1 VDEFMSESEQWEL
14 VKRWIREN
22 AIWVVGGVAL
32 GVAGLAGW
40 RMWEERIERQAH
52 EASGRYEQ
60 ALEAFARDDRTR
72 GFTIV
77 DELRRDQ
84 KASPYAD
91 QADLLAAR
99 IHVDARE
106 YDKAVERLQR
116 VMQGSRDE
124 ELRQVARGR
133 LARVQIQRGNPDE
146 ALAALPAGK
155 DGAFATRYEEIRGD
169 AWLAKGDEAAAL
181 TAYRAA
187 RAGAATG
194 AVDPGLLELKINALA
209 PAQAPAGE
217 AATAPAGEAATTPAA
232 TAAEAAPT
240 GTGG

>member
-1 VDEFMSESEQWEL
+1 MDEFMSESEQWEL
-14 VKRWIREN
+14 VKRWVREN

-40 RMWEERIERQAH
+40 RIWQERIERLAH
-52 EASGRYEQ
+52 EASDRYEQ
-60 ALEAFARDDRTR
+60 ALDAFARDDRTR

-84 KASPYAD
+84 KSSPYSD

-99 IHVDARE
+99 IHVDGRE

-116 VMQGSRDE
+116 VMNDARDE

-133 LARVQIQRGNPDE
+133 LARLQIQRGNADQ
-146 ALAALPAGK
+146 ALALLPTSGG
-155 DGAFATRYEEIRGD
+155 GAFAARYEEIRGD
-169 AWLAKGDEAAAL
+169 ALLAKGDKSAAL

-187 RAGAATG
+187 RASAASG
-194 AVDPGLLELKINALA
+194 AVDPGLLELKINALTPAEAPPAEPA
-209 PAQAPAGE
+209 PAAS
-217 AATAPAGEAATTPAA
+217 TAEP
-232 TAAEAAPT
+232 APT
-240 GTGG
+240 GTDG

>member
-1 VDEFMSESEQWEL
+1 MDEFLSESEQWEL

-22 AIWVVGGVAL
+22 AIWIVGGVAL

-40 RMWEERIERQAH
+40 RIWLERIERMAH

-60 ALEAFARDDRTR
+60 ALEAFAREDRTR

-99 IHVDARE
+99 IHVDLRE
-106 YDKAVERLQR
+106 FDKAVERLQR
-116 VMQGSRDE
+116 VMNDSKDD

-133 LARVQIQRGNPDE
+133 LARVQIQRGNPDQ
-146 ALAALPAGK
+146 ALALLPASQG
-155 DGAFATRYEEIRGD
+155 GTFAARFDEIRGD
-169 AWLAKGDEAAAL
+169 ALLAKGDEAAAL

-194 AVDPGLLELKINALA
+194 AVDPGLLELKINALVPAEEA
-209 PAQAPAGE
+209 PP
-217 AATAPAGEAATTPAA
+217 
-232 TAAEAAPT
+232 AEAAPAASAAEPAPT
-240 GTGG
+240 GTDG

>member
-1 VDEFMSESEQWEL
+1 MSESEQWEL

-40 RMWEERIERQAH
+40 RVWQERVERLAH

-72 GFTIV
+72 GYTIV

-84 KASPYAD
+84 KSSPYAD

-116 VMQGSRDE
+116 VMQSRDD

-146 ALAALPAGK
+146 ALAVLPAGK
-155 DGAFATRYEEIRGD
+155 DGAFAARYDEIRGD

-181 TAYRAA
+181 EAYRAA

-194 AVDPGLLELKINALA
+194 AVDPGLLELKINALT
-209 PAQAPAGE
+209 PAQA
-217 AATAPAGEAATTPAA
+217 AP
-232 TAAEAAPT
+232 AEAAPAAAAPAGNAAGSAPS
-240 GTGG
+240 GTDG